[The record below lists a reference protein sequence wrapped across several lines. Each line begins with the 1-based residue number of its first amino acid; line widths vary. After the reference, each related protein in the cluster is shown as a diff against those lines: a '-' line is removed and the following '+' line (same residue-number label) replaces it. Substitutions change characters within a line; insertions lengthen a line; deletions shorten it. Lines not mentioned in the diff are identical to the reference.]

1 MKMMLTNPCRL
12 LLLVVVAAA
21 VLSGCTAAH
30 YRKSADKEVYRIIG
44 KKESQ
49 VLGKTNQLS
58 IDTRYSSRDPNEI
71 KSDEIVQD
79 RLKVEK
85 LKPSLSD
92 ALKVA
97 IENSRAYQFR
107 KEALY
112 LSALTLT
119 RDRYDFQPQFFGN
132 LTAQRSRTASGEDRK
147 SVV

>member
-1 MKMMLTNPCRL
+1 MLTKSCRL
-12 LLLVVVAAA
+12 FLIVVVAGI

-44 KKESQ
+44 EKESH
-49 VLGKTNQLS
+49 VLGKTNQSS

-71 KSDEIVQD
+71 KSEEIVQD

-92 ALKVA
+92 ALKLA
-97 IENSRAYQFR
+97 IVNSRSYQFR

-119 RDRYDFQPQFFGN
+119 RAEPS
-132 LTAQRSRTASGEDRK
+132 TAVQGRCTMTMAS
-147 SVV
+147 